1 MPSFGPVSRADLV
14 AALRRAGFEGP
25 VSGSKHQLMIRK
37 NLRLV
42 IPNSH
47 ASQVGK
53 ELLSRIIKQAG
64 ISRQEWEQ
72 L

>member
-47 ASQVGK
+47 ASEVGK